1 MRPDVKPVA
10 FENVGLDDLKNVA
23 EKLIHEAAAN
33 RVIIFN
39 GEMGSGKT
47 TFIKTIGQVLGV
59 KSSMSSPTFSIVNE
73 YETGSGDT
81 IYHFDFYRLK
91 NESEAYDIGT
101 EEYFDS
107 GSYCFVEWPDKV
119 QSLLPQK
126 YVEVSIMKPI
136 VETQNLAFQFDTRT
150 ISFTLHE

>member
-1 MRPDVKPVA
+1 MRPEVKGIM
-10 FENVGLDDLKNVA
+10 FENVTLNDLEELAK
-23 EKLIHEAAAN
+23 KLIREAGSN

-47 TFIKTIGQVLGV
+47 TFIKSIGHALGV
-59 KSSMSSPTFSIVNE
+59 KDGMSSPTFSIVNE
-73 YETGSGDT
+73 YETSAGAT

-91 NESEAYDIGT
+91 NELEAYDIGT

-119 QSLLPQK
+119 SGLLPDK
-126 YVEVSIMKPI
+126 YVEVSIGK
-136 VETQNLAFQFDTRT
+136 TNNDQQRT
-150 ISFTLHE
+150 IAFTIHE

>member
-10 FENVGLDDLKNVA
+10 FENVKLDDLENVA
-23 EKLIHEAAAN
+23 QKLIREAEAN

-47 TFIKTIGQVLGV
+47 TFIKAIGHVLGV
-59 KSSMSSPTFSIVNE
+59 KEGMSSPTFSIVNE
-73 YETGSGDT
+73 YETGSGEK

-107 GSYCFVEWPDKV
+107 GAYCFVEWPDKV

-126 YVEVSIMKPI
+126 YVEVNITKTNDDQQRI
-136 VETQNLAFQFDTRT
+136 IA
-150 ISFTLHE
+150 FTLHE